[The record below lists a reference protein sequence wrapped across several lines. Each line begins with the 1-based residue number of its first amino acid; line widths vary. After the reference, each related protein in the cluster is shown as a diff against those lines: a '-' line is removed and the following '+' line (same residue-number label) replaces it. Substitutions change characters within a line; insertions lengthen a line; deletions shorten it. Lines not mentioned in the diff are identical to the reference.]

1 MEEFAELICIAD
13 KPYMKR
19 IFNLLNQELLY
30 LKQLNIQIPTVEMVG
45 TKEIKHSQ
53 GLQEPGSSHE
63 WFNSYHSEPHIQ
75 SRERNYRIHH
85 LESPRH
91 HTEQY
96 ITHLKD
102 GNWSIFMQQGANH
115 PSTFNQHIKW
125 PWSISFVTCSKYR
138 MCSKTWSMVILLTTR
153 NYITN

>member
-75 SRERNYRIHH
+75 SRERNYRIYH
-85 LESPRH
+85 LESPKH

-102 GNWSIFMQQGANH
+102 GNWSIFMQQGAQ
-115 PSTFNQHIKW
+115 S
-125 PWSISFVTCSKYR
+125 SKYIQSTHK
-138 MCSKTWSMVILLTTR
+138 MTLKYFLCDVFKIQDVLKNMEYGHLIDYKKLY
-153 NYITN
+153 N